1 MLNVWNYNSFSH
13 MHNNIDENNYVYV
26 KIINST
32 IYMYIYDT

>member
-1 MLNVWNYNSFSH
+1 

-32 IYMYIYDT
+32 IYMCIYMTHRKRELRKRL